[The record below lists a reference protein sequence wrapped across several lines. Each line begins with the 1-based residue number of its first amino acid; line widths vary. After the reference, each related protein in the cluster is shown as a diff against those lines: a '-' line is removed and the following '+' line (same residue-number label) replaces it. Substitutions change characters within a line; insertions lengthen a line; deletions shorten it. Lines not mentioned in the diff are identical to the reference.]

1 MNSAIVTRTN
11 TERAS
16 QHLRYSVLTML
27 CGAILVAGFFSA
39 ARQHFASMDYSI
51 KNSRL
56 RGQLNELENEKRR
69 LLLAKEIALSPIEL
83 MKAAKRI
90 GFRDARDAN
99 TGDARPK
106 PILASATS
114 LIKPADVIKKTVI
127 SNPTMTPPTAKPEK
141 SERQA
146 KKESASKD
154 KKDRT

>member
-1 MNSAIVTRTN
+1 VTLILAGAVLLATCFITGCGGGGGTSSSSNTGVEMVGQLFDGGMLIGASAGGPGEMNINYPNAYQIPSA
-11 TERAS
+11 
-16 QHLRYSVLTML
+16 
-27 CGAILVAGFFSA
+27 
-39 ARQHFASMDYSI
+39 YSI
-51 KNSRL
+51 AVSK
-56 RGQLNELENEKRR
+56 
-69 LLLAKEIALSPIEL
+69 IEL